1 MLIPY
6 ADNMSICGIDKQ
18 AVQVAKDKV
27 VTQLRKMKFRLHEE
41 QDATPVVQALG
52 FEIDGLRGEVGP
64 SHTTRRSSELRFW
77 RCPRPRVSGAAVE
90 RVIWHCIH
98 MFMVRREFLSV
109 FRSVYDFK
117 HPKDPDSQFIDYIV
131 KN

>member
-6 ADNMSICGIDKQ
+6 ADNMNICGIDKQ

-52 FEIDGLRGEVGP
+52 FEIDGLRGEVRP
-64 SHTTRRSSELRFW
+64 IPYNTEKLRTTLLALSPAACFRSS
-77 RCPRPRVSGAAVE
+77 C
-90 RVIWHCIH
+90 
-98 MFMVRREFLSV
+98 
-109 FRSVYDFK
+109 
-117 HPKDPDSQFIDYIV
+117 
-131 KN
+131 